1 MGFGSI
7 TTGERPAD
15 FDDYIDLSFVN
26 VMADRLVRATAAGGG
41 IRLVAVSTTETLREA
56 QARHGLSLLTAVML
70 GRAMSAGLMLASSM
84 KVRHGRVNLRL
95 GSDGPIKGLMV
106 DAGRDGTVRGYVGE
120 PALELD
126 PIADEKGNYGFN
138 FKAAAGT
145 GYLHV
150 MRDDGKGE
158 PFNSTVEL
166 VGGAIGEDVASYL
179 LHSEQTPSGVFVGE
193 KINRD
198 GILCS
203 GGLLVQ
209 ILPKAAEEP
218 ALVELIEQRC
228 REIEGFSERLAACN
242 NNLEDLLI
250 DVFPDLDPQPLTDTE
265 ATQDVRFKCRCTRE
279 RSIGALLLLGRKEL
293 SEMLEADG
301 QAELTCHFCNNRYVV
316 EREELIGII
325 EGLPAAV

>member
-1 MGFGSI
+1 
-7 TTGERPAD
+7 
-15 FDDYIDLSFVN
+15 
-26 VMADRLVRATAAGGG
+26 MADRLVRATAAGGG

-301 QAELTCHFCNNRYVV
+301 KAELTCHFCNNRYVV